1 MNEVG
6 DLQKRNAASGKSKRG
21 PSRLFKVV
29 DSAEAPPW
37 SPHNVPQKKTA
48 SLGVKRSNGLGS
60 VTKLKVEGH
69 FPLRVDLI

>member
-6 DLQKRNAASGKSKRG
+6 GLQKRNAASGKSNRG

-29 DSAEAPPW
+29 DRAEAPR